1 MVAERMH
8 MVRFLLPPQA
18 DVGVTARLRSHIG
31 LHLNH
36 FCELVERAECD
47 YS

>member
-31 LHLNH
+31 LRLNH
-36 FCELVERAECD
+36 FRGFVVRAECG